1 MGKRGRESLES
12 AAVIRPA
19 AFAERPEPPEY
30 FNEYAAQTWRDV
42 ARSKP
47 GDWFDGG
54 NILLLESYCQH
65 CHQAHT
71 IGKAIDA
78 FDTERLCTNE
88 GVTEFGRLLAMA
100 ERETRMMIRLA
111 TSMRLT
117 QQSKY
122 ATRTAA
128 RKDKGG
134 PRPWEQ

>member
-1 MGKRGRESLES
+1 
-12 AAVIRPA
+12 
-19 AFAERPEPPEY
+19 
-30 FNEYAAQTWRDV
+30 
-42 ARSKP
+42 
-47 GDWFDGG
+47 
-54 NILLLESYCQH
+54 
-65 CHQAHT
+65 
-71 IGKAIDA
+71 
-78 FDTERLCTNE
+78 TNE